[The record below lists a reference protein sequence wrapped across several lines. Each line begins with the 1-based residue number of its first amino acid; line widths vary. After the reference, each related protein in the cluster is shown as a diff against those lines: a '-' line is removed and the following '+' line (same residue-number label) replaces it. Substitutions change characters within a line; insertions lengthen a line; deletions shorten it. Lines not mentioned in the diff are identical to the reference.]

1 MSRKD
6 YYAVGEIMTRKNGKK
21 YECVLD
27 ADCYNCA
34 FNKKDALFCSEIK
47 CSPHDRIDGK
57 FVHFIRRK
65 DLENK

>member
-21 YECVLD
+21 YECVEENDCDSCAFGGKETCSVVMCLPTRRLD
-27 ADCYNCA
+27 A
-34 FNKKDALFCSEIK
+34 KE
-47 CSPHDRIDGK
+47 
-57 FVHFIRRK
+57 VHFILRK